1 MPDLFQALRGRRL
14 RTRRGAVSLLA
25 TAAVA
30 SSAALVG
37 AAGAVA
43 APAGAAPAAARLGSV
58 AALPIGARAIGA
70 LPSSTRFQ
78 VEVVLEP
85 RNPSALQAFAS
96 AVSTPG
102 NPLYQHYLAR
112 GAFANRF
119 GPSAAAA
126 SAVEAY
132 LRGQG
137 LKPGAIT
144 PNRLLIPITAT
155 AGQFSKAFST
165 GFERFDIG
173 GRIAYANTRAPLFA
187 GAVARDVVGVVGLDN
202 ISVPHHQP
210 LFVPRALHAPRHLKA
225 VASAGPTACAQAA
238 ITAAIFGAYTA
249 NQLAS
254 DYGFTSLYNAGDL
267 GAGQTVALFELEKNL
282 PTDVAAYQKCYSTTA
297 KVTYVKVNG
306 GATGSAA
313 GQGEAALDIED
324 IIGLA
329 PKAAVKVYQGPN
341 TNAGLLA
348 VYNKIATD
356 DIAKVMSSSWGQCE
370 SQSGATLLNA
380 ENTIFQQAATQ
391 GQSLFAAAGDDGS
404 TDCQTKTGIENK
416 VEADDPASQPYITGV
431 GGTTLK
437 SGKETVWNE
446 SAAGEGAGG
455 GGVSSFWKMPTYQS
469 GAPSALN
476 VINKNS
482 SGKQCKATT
491 GYCRE
496 EPDVTADADPAS
508 GYIIYYSGSWL
519 PIGGTSAASPLWA
532 AFIALTNADNACKS
546 NVGFTNPALYKVAG
560 TSYKSTFTD
569 ITSGNNDY
577 TPSGYSGGLYP
588 AGTAYDMA
596 SGLGSPVGG
605 ALAAALCKL
614 GGSGG
619 GNKITVT
626 NPGTQTSKVGVKV
639 TLQIQAKDSAKGA
652 TLSYTAAS
660 LPKGLSIS
668 HSSGLISGTP
678 TAAGKSTVTVSVKDG
693 TGASGTAKFVWNT

>member
-1 MPDLFQALRGRRL
+1 MPDLFKALRGRRP

-30 SSAALVG
+30 GSAAVVG
-37 AAGAVA
+37 AASAVA
-43 APAGAAPAAARLGSV
+43 APAGAAPSAARIGSL
-58 AALPIGARAIGA
+58 AALPVGATAIGA
-70 LPSSTRFQ
+70 LPTSTRFQ

-85 RNPSALQAFAS
+85 RNPAALRAFAT
-96 AVSTPG
+96 AVSSPG
-102 NPLYQHYLAR
+102 NPLFRHYLPR
-112 GAFANRF
+112 GSFASRF
-119 GPSAAAA
+119 GPTATAA
-126 SAVEAY
+126 SAVEKY
-132 LRGQG
+132 LRAEG
-137 LKPGAIT
+137 LTPGAIT

-155 AGQFSKAFST
+155 AGEFSHAFST

-173 GRIAYANTRAPLFA
+173 GRIAYANTRAPLFG
-187 GAVARDVVGVVGLDN
+187 GAVARYVLGVVGLDN

-210 LFVPRALHAPRHLKA
+210 LFEPRALHAARVAKTIKA
-225 VASAGPTACAQAA
+225 AGPTACAQAS

-254 DYGFTSLYNAGDL
+254 DYGFTSLYNSGDL

-282 PTDVAAYQKCYSTTA
+282 TTDVAAYQKCYSTTA
-297 KVTYVKVNG
+297 KVTYVKVDG
-306 GATGSAA
+306 GAKGSAA

-341 TNAGLLA
+341 SNAGLLA

-370 SQSGATLLNA
+370 SQSSATLLNA

-391 GQSLFAAAGDDGS
+391 GQSLFAAAGDSGS
-404 TDCQTKTGIENK
+404 TDCQTKTGVENK
-416 VEADDPASQPYITGV
+416 VEADDPASQPFVTGV

-446 SAAGEGAGG
+446 SASGAGAGG
-455 GGVSSFWKMPTYQS
+455 GGVSSFWKMPTFQS

-491 GYCRE
+491 GDCRE
-496 EPDVTADADPAS
+496 EPDVTADADPTT
-508 GYIIYYSGSWL
+508 GYIVYYSGNWL

-546 NVGFTNPALYKVAG
+546 SVGFTNPALYKVAG
-560 TSYKSTFTD
+560 SSYKTTFHD

-577 TPSGYSGGLYP
+577 TPSGYTGGLYP

-605 ALAAALCKL
+605 PLAAALCGL
-614 GGSGG
+614 GGGGG

-626 NPGTQTSKVGVKV
+626 NPGTQTTKVGVKV
-639 TLQIQAKDSAKGA
+639 SLQIQAKDSAKGA
-652 TLSYTAAS
+652 TLAYSAAS
-660 LPKGLSIS
+660 LPKGLTIS
-668 HSSGLISGTP
+668 HSTGLIAGAP
-678 TAAGKSTVTVSVKDG
+678 TATQKVTVTVTVKDG
-693 TGASGTAKFVWNT
+693 TGAVGRAKFVWNT